1 MISDETQSPRAIS
14 AGLLFMLG
22 GLAALAALSTNI
34 MLPSFPAIAQALHV
48 SSHGLGLTLSSFFI
62 TFALG
67 QLLVGPLADRYG
79 RRPVVLTGLLV
90 FVLGSALCG
99 LADSL
104 GMLVAGRVVQALG
117 VCAVSVLAR
126 AIARD
131 LFEGEALARVLA
143 FTMVI
148 MSSAPGFSPLIGGLL
163 DAAFGWRAV
172 FVFVAVLSL
181 VVGALYVTRVGETL
195 PLALRSPISP
205 GTIGRGYVE
214 LLGDGRFIRPA
225 LAVSLIIGALY
236 AFFASAPGVL
246 MGQLGLSAVQLG
258 VFFAL
263 TVLVVFA
270 AGLLSPRLVHRF
282 GVHPVMRVGAGL
294 ALAGALLLMAWGEGL
309 TLLAFAVSMTV
320 FLFGMGLANPVGTA
334 AALQPFPRKAGLASA
349 LIGFLQMAM
358 AAGASA
364 LALSAQ
370 GAASATLADVLAGAT
385 VLALLLFL
393 LPVRRPG
400 EVQAAGSL

>member
-1 MISDETQSPRAIS
+1 MTQVDTLQGQRRIS
-14 AGLLFMLG
+14 AGLLFLLG
-22 GLAALAALSTNI
+22 GLAALGALSTNI
-34 MLPSFPAIAQALHV
+34 MLPSFPAIAQALHA
-48 SSHGLGLTLSSFFI
+48 SPHGLGLTLSSFFI

-67 QLLVGPLADRYG
+67 QLLVGPLSDRLG
-79 RRPVVLTGLLV
+79 RRPVVLAGLAV
-90 FVLGSALCG
+90 FVAGSAICG

-104 GMLVAGRVVQALG
+104 ALLVAGRVVQALG

-131 LFEGEALARVLA
+131 LFEGEALTRVLA

-163 DAAFGWRAV
+163 DTAFGWRAA
-172 FVFVAVLSL
+172 FVFVGVLSL
-181 VVGALYVTRVGETL
+181 VVGFMYVSRVGETL
-195 PLALRSPISP
+195 PLALRAPSSP
-205 GTIGRGYVE
+205 GMIARGYAE
-214 LLGDGRFIRPA
+214 LLGDWRFSRPA
-225 LAVSLIIGALY
+225 LAVSLVIGALY
-236 AFFASAPGVL
+236 AFFASAPGLL

-282 GVHPVMRVGAGL
+282 GVQRVMRAGAGL
-294 ALAGALLLMAWGEGL
+294 ALAGSGLLMAWAGSL
-309 TLLAFAVSMTV
+309 TLLTFSLAMTV

-334 AALQPFPRKAGLASA
+334 AALQPFANRAGLASA

-364 LALSAQ
+364 LAL
-370 GAASATLADVLAGAT
+370 GLPYAASVSLAG
-385 VLALLLFL
+385 VLALATGAALVLFL
-393 LPVRRPG
+393 LPGGRQSQ
-400 EVQAAGSL
+400 VQAMR